1 MLCRI
6 TLLALCAIASCFA
19 PSNSLL
25 AQHHAAEQE
34 HTEVAPVF
42 TDEPAAEQATHAS
55 DDAADVHQ
63 DAHAD
68 HDEKFN
74 VGDFIVPH
82 IADAHD
88 IHLFSDIHLPLPV
101 IIYTEQEGLVV
112 VMSSVFEGHGH
123 GHRYYDAPSGARY
136 IMYGEDVALSE
147 TTSFS
152 AGSIALLST
161 SELVTLPMP
170 AAVFDLSITKS
181 VMGMLVM
188 MALMLLIFVSVARSY
203 KGEQRPPKG
212 LANFFEP
219 LIIFIRDDIAV
230 PSLGNRSDK
239 FLPFLLTIFF
249 FILFSNLLGL
259 IPFIGGFN
267 ITGTI
272 GVTLVLAVFVFILT
286 TINGNRN
293 YWGHMLWPSGIPFP
307 VKLILVPIE
316 VLSMFMKPTVLMI
329 RLTSNVSAGHIIILS
344 FVSLVFIFKQDFG
357 AAAGHGIG
365 IVSVAFMVFMYF
377 LELLVA
383 FLQAYVFTLLAAIYF
398 GEATQEAHH

>member
-1 MLCRI
+1 
-6 TLLALCAIASCFA
+6 
-19 PSNSLL
+19 
-25 AQHHAAEQE
+25 
-34 HTEVAPVF
+34 
-42 TDEPAAEQATHAS
+42 
-55 DDAADVHQ
+55 
-63 DAHAD
+63 
-68 HDEKFN
+68 
-74 VGDFIVPH
+74 
-82 IADAHD
+82 
-88 IHLFSDIHLPLPV
+88 
-101 IIYTEQEGLVV
+101 
-112 VMSSVFEGHGH
+112 
-123 GHRYYDAPSGARY
+123 
-136 IMYGEDVALSE
+136 
-147 TTSFS
+147 
-152 AGSIALLST
+152 
-161 SELVTLPMP
+161 VTLPVP
-170 AAVFDLSITKS
+170 AAVVDLSITKS

-293 YWGHMLWPSGIPFP
+293 YWGHMLWPSGIPFL